1 MHRPG
6 AAAKSGGDLALG
18 SAGHWR
24 LGGSTCFFLVIK
36 GFPVENGQRKKT
48 DAKKTLE
55 IGVFLNGERLNY
67 QASSG
72 TAMF

>member
-1 MHRPG
+1 M
-6 AAAKSGGDLALG
+6 
-18 SAGHWR
+18 
-24 LGGSTCFFLVIK
+24 FFLVIK